1 MNVMAVVSLM
11 AATSGWARKPQEA
24 GNAGSS
30 TTDRLLGFPEAEIAL
45 SERPSVIFIY
55 F

>member
-11 AATSGWARKPQEA
+11 AAASGWARKLQEA

-30 TTDRLLGFPEAEIAL
+30 KQDRLFGFPEAEIAL
-45 SERPSVIFIY
+45 SERPSVIFLY